1 MGLSLGQGAAVYV
14 GLIMSIL
21 IGPTAFATPLLTLED
36 DVATSADAVTLPSPN
51 ATNLRRD
58 VLAEERSRVDGL
70 ATRMTC
76 VESLLGGKL
85 TADDIFIV

>member
-21 IGPTAFATPLLTLED
+21 IGPTAFATPLLED
-36 DVATSADAVTLPSPN
+36 DVADVATIPSPN